1 MAVDYDKLTASEKL
15 ELKLAAFEEAK
26 EIMRVSLH
34 EDGVPFDPREFSSLS
49 DEEALG
55 EWAELA
61 VHSQTEE
68 SEVRFSDREID
79 DLIASEKRDPTK
91 RQALFE
97 MCIALSEKNELP
109 KKLKEWL
116 IDYSKCKNSPLTAR
130 GRSPQRM
137 YKAAIYAEVI
147 GVAIRRAQL
156 CERVTDARL
165 KPTRRE
171 EYGKVS
177 TADIGKLNE
186 DKLSLCD
193 AMMQVLVEFGLPR
206 SYAYVEDA
214 WKKYNRP

>member
-1 MAVDYDKLTASEKL
+1 MAVDYEKLTASEKL

-26 EIMRVSLH
+26 EIIRVSLR
-34 EDGVPFDPREFSSLS
+34 EDGVPFQPQEFSSIS

-55 EWAELA
+55 EWAELV
-61 VHSQTEE
+61 VHSQMDD

-79 DLIASEKRDPTK
+79 GLIAWEKRDPTK

-97 MCIALSEKNELP
+97 MCVTLSEKNELP

-116 IDYSKCKNSPLTAR
+116 KDYSNRENTPLTGR
-130 GRSPQRM
+130 GRSPQRI

-147 GVAIRRAQL
+147 GVAIRLAEL
-156 CERVTDARL
+156 HGRVKDARL
-165 KPTRRE
+165 KPTRYE
-171 EYGKVS
+171 EYGKKS
-177 TADIGKLNE
+177 TGNIGNTSK

-193 AMMQVLVEFGLPR
+193 AMMVVLVEFKLPR

-214 WKKYNRP
+214 WKKYKRP

>member
-1 MAVDYDKLTASEKL
+1 
-15 ELKLAAFEEAK
+15 
-26 EIMRVSLH
+26 MRVSLH
-34 EDGVPFDPREFSSLS
+34 EDGVPFQPEVFSSLS

-55 EWAELA
+55 EWAELV
-61 VHSQTEE
+61 VHSHMED

-79 DLIASEKRDPTK
+79 GLIAWEKSDPTK

-97 MCIALSEKNELP
+97 MCVALSEKNELP
-109 KKLKEWL
+109 KKLEEWL
-116 IDYSKCKNSPLTAR
+116 KDYSNRKNPPLTGR

-147 GVAIRRAQL
+147 GVAIRRAEMH
-156 CERVTDARL
+156 ERVKDARL
-165 KPTRRE
+165 KPTRYE

-177 TADIGKLNE
+177 TGDIGKTNK

-193 AMMQVLVEFGLPR
+193 AMMVVLAEFELPQ

-214 WKKYNRP
+214 WKKYKRP

>member
-1 MAVDYDKLTASEKL
+1 MAVDYDKLTASERLK
-15 ELKLAAFEEAK
+15 LKLAAFEEAK
-26 EIMRVSLH
+26 EIMRVSLR

-49 DEEALG
+49 DEKALG
-55 EWAELA
+55 EWAELI
-61 VHSQTEE
+61 VHSQMED

-79 DLIASEKRDPTK
+79 DLIAWEKRDPAK

-97 MCIALSEKNELP
+97 VCVALSERNELP

-116 IDYSKCKNSPLTAR
+116 KDYSERENTPLTGR

-156 CERVTDARL
+156 CERVKDARL

-177 TADIGKLNE
+177 TGDIGKVDE
-186 DKLSLCD
+186 DKLSLYD

-214 WKKYNRP
+214 WKKFNRP

>member
-1 MAVDYDKLTASEKL
+1 MTVDYDKLTASEKL
-15 ELKLAAFEEAK
+15 KLKLTAFEEAK
-26 EIMRVSLH
+26 EIMRVSLR

-55 EWAELA
+55 EWAELV
-61 VHSQTEE
+61 VHGKMED

-97 MCIALSEKNELP
+97 MCIALSEGNELP
-109 KKLKEWL
+109 KKLKGWL
-116 IDYSKCKNSPLTAR
+116 IDYSERENTPLTGR

-156 CERVTDARL
+156 CERVRDARL

-177 TADIGKLNE
+177 TGDIGKSKK
-186 DKLSLCD
+186 DQLSLCD
-193 AMMQVLVEFGLPR
+193 AMMVVLAEFGLPR
-206 SYAYVEDA
+206 FYAYVEDA

>member
-15 ELKLAAFEEAK
+15 ELKLAALEEAK
-26 EIMRVSLH
+26 EIMRVSLR
-34 EDGVPFDPREFSSLS
+34 EDGVPFEPQEFSSIS

-55 EWAELA
+55 EWAELV
-61 VHSQTEE
+61 VHSQMED
-68 SEVRFSDREID
+68 SEVRFSDREVD

-97 MCIALSEKNELP
+97 MCIALSERNELP

-116 IDYSKCKNSPLTAR
+116 TDYSERENTPLTGR

-137 YKAAIYAEVI
+137 YKASIYAEVI

-156 CERVTDARL
+156 CERVRDARL

-177 TADIGKLNE
+177 TGDIGKRNK
-186 DKLSLCD
+186 DQLSLCD
-193 AMMQVLVEFGLPR
+193 AMMVVLAEFGLPR
-206 SYAYVEDA
+206 FYAYVEDA

>member
-1 MAVDYDKLTASEKL
+1 MAVDYDKLTASEKF

-26 EIMRVSLH
+26 EIMRVSLCK
-34 EDGVPFDPREFSSLS
+34 DGVPFEPQEFSSIS

-55 EWAELA
+55 EWAELI
-61 VHSQTEE
+61 VHSQMED

-79 DLIASEKRDPTK
+79 DLIAWEKRDPTK
-91 RQALFE
+91 RQVLFE
-97 MCIALSEKNELP
+97 MCVALSERNELP

-116 IDYSKCKNSPLTAR
+116 KDYSERENTPLIGR

-156 CERVTDARL
+156 CERVKDARL
-165 KPTRRE
+165 KPTRHE
-171 EYGKVS
+171 EYGKV
-177 TADIGKLNE
+177 TTGDIGKSKNDE
-186 DKLSLCD
+186 LSLCD
-193 AMMQVLVEFGLPR
+193 AMMVVLAEFGLPR
-206 SYAYVEDA
+206 FYAYVEDA